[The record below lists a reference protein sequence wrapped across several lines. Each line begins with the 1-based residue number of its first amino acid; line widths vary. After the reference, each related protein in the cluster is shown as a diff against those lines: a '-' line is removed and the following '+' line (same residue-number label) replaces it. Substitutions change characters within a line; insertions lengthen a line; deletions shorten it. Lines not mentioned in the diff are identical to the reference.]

1 MANIASGDFGIRGK
15 ISDIKRFIDDAK
27 SYRFRFDL
35 KNFENFNIDDEI
47 VDTDENGRVKIY
59 LTVDHRWRID
69 IEEAKA
75 ISKEYNL
82 NLWIE
87 AFELYLGFREEVCII
102 GGNVVYSDYVEW
114 DYYQGEW

>member
-1 MANIASGDFGIRGK
+1 MANIASGDFGVRGK
-15 ISDIKRFIDDAK
+15 ISDIQRFIDDAK
-27 SYRFRFDL
+27 AYRFRFDL
-35 KNFENFNIDDEI
+35 KNFENFNIHDEI

-59 LTVDHRWRID
+59 LTVDHRWCVD
-69 IEEAKA
+69 IKEAKA

-87 AFELYLGFREEVCII
+87 VFELYLGFREEVCII
-102 GGNVVYSDYVEW
+102 DGNVVYSDYIEW